1 MGLFDRLFGK
11 KETQQ
16 VTETKPE
23 EELLETSAKEEAVS
37 TTSEQDQPDL
47 TLSQDDAPAVFTL
60 EEQAS
65 KDSLEASQQREEKL
79 VESTA
84 VSPADSASMVGDKDA
99 LTSSPFGQATVSDT
113 EEIKEQP
120 IVDQFPVEQ
129 TQDADSANF
138 TEEDETSVSEEPT
151 SSQQFM
157 EDYYRRKAALE
168 KVFKKQL
175 QQLSH

>member
-1 MGLFDRLFGK
+1 MIVYLGKRNPTSDRNQ
-11 KETQQ
+11 TRRR
-16 VTETKPE
+16 T
-23 EELLETSAKEEAVS
+23 LETSAKEEAVS

-99 LTSSPFGQATVSDT
+99 LTSSPLVKLLYQ
-113 EEIKEQP
+113 IQ
-120 IVDQFPVEQ
+120 
-129 TQDADSANF
+129 
-138 TEEDETSVSEEPT
+138 
-151 SSQQFM
+151 
-157 EDYYRRKAALE
+157 
-168 KVFKKQL
+168 KKSRNSRL
-175 QQLSH
+175 

>member
-65 KDSLEASQQREEKL
+65 KDSLEASQQREENLLK
-79 VESTA
+79 A
-84 VSPADSASMVGDKDA
+84 
-99 LTSSPFGQATVSDT
+99 
-113 EEIKEQP
+113 
-120 IVDQFPVEQ
+120 
-129 TQDADSANF
+129 
-138 TEEDETSVSEEPT
+138 
-151 SSQQFM
+151 QQF
-157 EDYYRRKAALE
+157 
-168 KVFKKQL
+168 L
-175 QQLSH
+175 QQILLAWSVTKMPLRQVHWVKLLYQIQKKSRNSRL